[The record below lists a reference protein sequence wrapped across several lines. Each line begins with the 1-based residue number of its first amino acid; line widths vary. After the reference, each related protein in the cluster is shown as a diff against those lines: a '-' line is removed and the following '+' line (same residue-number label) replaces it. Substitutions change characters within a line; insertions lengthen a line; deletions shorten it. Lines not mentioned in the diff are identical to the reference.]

1 VAVEAPARL
10 LAVAAFAVGAWLG
23 PCEAASAA
31 GVSHCPDSQP
41 CVAVIVG
48 GAAVDTFTVAQVEA
62 GDIQNGPVYEIR
74 QPRATACTDSDPIA
88 AGSSI
93 SSLLSQSTVSLTNS
107 GHVEVTSPGVASLDL
122 TAAEVSANGG
132 GQFYDGQIPVVYGDG
147 ASSSI
152 AFIRGL
158 LASPAPCPPTGPQAG
173 ADSNAG
179 AQGDFFGVSE
189 IDLTV
194 YGGPTLGVTMTP
206 SPATATTGKPV
217 TFTADVAGG
226 DAAYIYHWTFGD
238 GAAVTTFVDHVSYP
252 YDAAGSYVAQVTV
265 DGSDGTT
272 GISAPDTV
280 SVGSRPTK
288 TGTTPNGGGAT
299 PSPGPSSGP
308 AKGSGHRTD
317 APSSATHTGVDS
329 AGHPSRRTPS
339 ATPAAGRARRT
350 GPTAGRTTAIT
361 GELLGDP
368 LRFIPAAETKS
379 WPLVVGSAPAAAAGS
394 GNSPLALS
402 CGIAVA
408 ALLVATGAAR
418 ELRRAPPASRVGL
431 RPRGWTV
438 IAGRDRP

>member
-1 VAVEAPARL
+1 
-10 LAVAAFAVGAWLG
+10 
-23 PCEAASAA
+23 
-31 GVSHCPDSQP
+31 
-41 CVAVIVG
+41 VIAG
-48 GAAVDTFTVAQVEA
+48 GAVVDTFTVAQVEA

-74 QPRATACTDSDPIA
+74 QPHAATCTDSDPIA

-93 SSLLSQSTVSLTNS
+93 YSLLSQATVSLTNG

-122 TAAEVSANGG
+122 TAAQVSANGG
-132 GQFYDGQIPVVYGDG
+132 GQFYEGQIPVVYGDG

-158 LASPAPCPPTGPQAG
+158 LASPAPCPPIGPQPG

-194 YGGPTLGVTMTP
+194 YGGPTLDVTMTP

-217 TFTADVAGG
+217 AFSADVAGG
-226 DAAYIYHWTFGD
+226 DAADTYHWAFGD
-238 GAAVTTFVDHVSYP
+238 GAAITTSVDHVSYP

-265 DGSDGTT
+265 DASDGTT

-280 SVGSRPTK
+280 TVGNRPTK

-317 APSSATHTGVDS
+317 APSDATHAGVDS
-329 AGHPSRRTPS
+329 AGHPSRRTSS
-339 ATPAAGRARRT
+339 ATPASGRARRT
-350 GPTAGRTTAIT
+350 GPTPGRTTAIT
-361 GELLGDP
+361 GQLLGDP
-368 LRFIPAAETKS
+368 IRFVPAAESKTS
-379 WPLVVGSAPAAAAGS
+379 PLLVGSAPAAAAGS
-394 GNSPLALS
+394 GNNPLALS

-408 ALLVATGAAR
+408 ALLVAGGAAR
-418 ELRRAPPASRVGL
+418 ELRRAPPASRVGR
-431 RPRGWTV
+431 RPRAWTV
-438 IAGRDRP
+438 IAGKDGP